1 MTSCSPLV
9 VSVSST
15 ELGDAVVVSVMEARF
30 WLPVFCRSTARWMV
44 SPGTMPVA
52 LTVIRFVA
60 PAAGMVRASV
70 PEVTVSGP
78 PTALA
83 VKDEYVPAPMAVAPA
98 ATTASV
104 SSTLPRDTLLFMWR
118 AMVDLLGVGPT
129 RAPHPCSRSVT
140 LGVEGSRGDSP
151 GRRAPGRFNS
161 RYP

>member
-1 MTSCSPLV
+1 
-9 VSVSST
+9 
-15 ELGDAVVVSVMEARF
+15 
-30 WLPVFCRSTARWMV
+30 
-44 SPGTMPVA
+44 MPVA

-129 RAPHPCSRSVT
+129 RAPHPAVVRSRSVWK
-140 LGVEGSRGDSP
+140 GVAAIHPDGVRRGGLTP
-151 GRRAPGRFNS
+151 ATREREREMRAQALHRIAGRRRKGE
-161 RYP
+161 